1 MSLVNSA
8 LMARPAALESVL
20 EAVLTT
26 RIAPAN
32 TSAFK
37 IAAKTLAH
45 WDVHADPTLFAL
57 PKTRL
62 KPASAHQ
69 DLQVCQLP
77 VKVA

>member
-1 MSLVNSA
+1 MVKLVD
-8 LMARPAALESVL
+8 LESVL
-20 EAVLTT
+20 EAVQIT

-32 TSAFK
+32 MSAFK

-45 WDVHADPTLFAL
+45 WAVHADPTPFAL

-62 KPASAHQ
+62 KPASAHLV
-69 DLQVCQLP
+69 LQVYPLP